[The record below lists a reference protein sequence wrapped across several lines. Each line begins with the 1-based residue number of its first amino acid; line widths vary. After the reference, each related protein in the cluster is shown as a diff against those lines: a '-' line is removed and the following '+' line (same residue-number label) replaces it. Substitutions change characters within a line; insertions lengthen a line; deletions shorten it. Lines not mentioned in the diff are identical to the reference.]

1 MGYVPGQT
9 ETYRLA
15 EASCRDVSLCLVAGK
30 PTGTM
35 GYVPGQI
42 ETYRMAEA
50 SCRDVSLCLVAGKPT
65 GTMGYVAIQIETYQM
80 AEASC
85 RDVSCGRKTD
95 RDHGLCPRADRDV
108 RLVEAHCVLCLVA
121 GKPTG
126 SMGYVPRQ
134 IDG

>member
-1 MGYVPGQT
+1 MGYVPGQI
-9 ETYRLA
+9 ETYRMA
-15 EASCRDVSLCLVAGK
+15 EASCRDFSCGRK
-30 PTGTM
+30 IDRTM